1 MELSPNKF
9 HIGFLSYLP
18 GVLFLA
24 SKLILPTLEHRHY
37 LLRTMYCYPP
47 FHLKD
52 VFLTQGKLYHY
63 LLRRMVYLLALTFV
77 FCSFQVNA
85 QSLSLSPYILA
96 HERKAVVAPLARVI
110 VGDYITSHKIIGKV
124 IGICSM
130 ILLFMILFLTY
141 RIKGKVNPY
150 LITKY
155 VSSILRKPKEDG
167 DILLPEV
174 PHTIEISSAPAKTLH
189 AISAETYNS
198 ILKRI
203 SKFEKSEKFLRKDIN
218 LTWLSNH
225 LNTNTKYLSEV
236 IKSHTGKNFNGYING
251 LRIRYIIN
259 KLTEMPV
266 YRDYKISYLAE
277 ECGYGSPQVFAI
289 AFKRETGVTPS
300 YFIEQFKNGP
310 DDTLNQ
316 SSA

>member
-1 MELSPNKF
+1 
-9 HIGFLSYLP
+9 
-18 GVLFLA
+18 
-24 SKLILPTLEHRHY
+24 
-37 LLRTMYCYPP
+37 MYRYPP

-155 VSSILRKPKEDG
+155 VSSILRKPKED
-167 DILLPEV
+167 DDIFYRKFPILLKFP
-174 PHTIEISSAPAKTLH
+174 APQ
-189 AISAETYNS
+189 
-198 ILKRI
+198 LKPFMR
-203 SKFEKSEKFLRKDIN
+203 FLRKPII
-218 LTWLSNH
+218 LS
-225 LNTNTKYLSEV
+225 
-236 IKSHTGKNFNGYING
+236 
-251 LRIRYIIN
+251 
-259 KLTEMPV
+259 
-266 YRDYKISYLAE
+266 
-277 ECGYGSPQVFAI
+277 
-289 AFKRETGVTPS
+289 
-300 YFIEQFKNGP
+300 
-310 DDTLNQ
+310 
-316 SSA
+316 